1 MSDTNMTH
9 SASNSGADNG
19 PEFDN
24 APQFNNALQ
33 FNNSYEQ
40 QLSGFYTPL
49 QPTPLQGARLLYHS
63 EPLAQEL
70 ELDVSWFSA
79 PKSAVWAGERVLPG
93 MKPLAQVYSGHQFGM
108 WAGQLGDGRGILL
121 GEQQLSD
128 GRSMDWHLKGAG
140 LTPYSRM
147 GDGRAVLRSVIR
159 EFLASEALHHLGI
172 PTSRALTIVTS
183 DHPVY
188 REQAERGAMLLRVAE
203 SHVRFGHFEHFYY
216 RQQPA
221 QVKQL
226 ADYVIARHWPQ
237 WAGQEDGYLLWFT
250 DVVKRTARLMAHWQ
264 TVGFAH
270 GVMNTDNMSILGIT
284 MDYGPFGFLDDYD
297 PGYICNHS
305 DHQGRYAFDN
315 QPAVALWNLHRLGQ
329 ALSDLLSAEQLQQG
343 LAAYEPEL
351 MAAYGQQMRAK
362 LGFSQSDS
370 QDNDVLTGF
379 LSLMI
384 KEKRDYTRSFR
395 LLSEVEMQSSH
406 SALRDDFID
415 RAAFDSWYRRYRAR
429 LQQESI
435 DDAERQQLMKAVNP
449 HYILRNYLAQLAI
462 DSAEKD
468 DIQPLQRLHQALQQP
483 FADNPEFNDLA
494 ALPPDW
500 GKHLEISCS
509 S

>member
-1 MSDTNMTH
+1 
-9 SASNSGADNG
+9 
-19 PEFDN
+19 
-24 APQFNNALQ
+24 
-33 FNNSYEQ
+33 
-40 QLSGFYTPL
+40 
-49 QPTPLQGARLLYHS
+49 
-63 EPLAQEL
+63 
-70 ELDVSWFSA
+70 
-79 PKSAVWAGERVLPG
+79 
-93 MKPLAQVYSGHQFGM
+93 
-108 WAGQLGDGRGILL
+108 
-121 GEQQLSD
+121 
-128 GRSMDWHLKGAG
+128 
-140 LTPYSRM
+140 M
-147 GDGRAVLRSVIR
+147 GDGRAVLRSVVR
-159 EFLASEALHHLGI
+159 EFLASEALHHLGV

-237 WAGQEDGYLLWFT
+237 WVGQEECYLLWFT

-264 TVGFAH
+264 TIGFAH

-284 MDYGPFGFLDDYD
+284 MDYGPFGFLDDYVPD
-297 PGYICNHS
+297 YICNHS

-329 ALSDLLSAEQLQQG
+329 ALSGLLSTTQLQQA
-343 LAAYEPEL
+343 LEAYEPEL

-362 LGFSQSDS
+362 LGFFESDS
-370 QDNDVLTGF
+370 QDNELLTGL

-384 KEKRDYTRSFR
+384 KEGRDYTRTFR
-395 LLSEVEMQSSH
+395 LLSEVETH
-406 SALRDDFID
+406 SALSPLRDDFIG
-415 RAAFDSWYRRYRAR
+415 RAAFDSWYSRYRAR
-429 LQQESI
+429 LQQEQI
-435 DDAERQQLMKAVNP
+435 DDAQRQQAMRAVNP
-449 HYILRNYLAQLAI
+449 KYILRNYLAQLAI
-462 DSAEKD
+462 DHAEKD

-483 FADNPEFNDLA
+483 FAEQPELNDLA